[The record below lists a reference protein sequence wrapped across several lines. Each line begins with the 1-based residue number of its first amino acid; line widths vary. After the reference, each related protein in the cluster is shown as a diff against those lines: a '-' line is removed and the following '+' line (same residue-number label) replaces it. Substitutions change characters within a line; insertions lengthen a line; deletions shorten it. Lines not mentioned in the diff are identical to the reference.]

1 MPLSSGEA
9 AGGSNLASLPSA
21 QARGGPPHLLPSAMP
36 TDDRRG
42 NHVTVSPVNP
52 GPTSRAIRA
61 IRAARLLAAVADT
74 LQLVLFP
81 VFIEGFAS
89 VLNDVLDVVVGLIMV
104 RLVGWHLAFL
114 PAFVVEA
121 LPVGDLAP
129 TWTLAVFL
137 ATRSIPSRLDTPPQ
151 APRILPPR

>member
-1 MPLSSGEA
+1 M
-9 AGGSNLASLPSA
+9 GSNGRPSS
-21 QARGGPPHLLPSAMP
+21 Q
-36 TDDRRG
+36 
-42 NHVTVSPVNP
+42 VTVARDNP
-52 GPTSRAIRA
+52 GPTPRAV
-61 IRAARLLAAVADT
+61 RAARILAVAADL

-89 VLNDVLDVVVGLIMV
+89 VLNDVLDVVVGVTMV

-137 ATRSIPSRLDTPPQ
+137 ATRSKRSGSTSLAASRSPEVQPPESERSSL
-151 APRILPPR
+151 PR